1 MSAFSVENPH
11 NGKTF
16 ENYTRF
22 EWGVEAG
29 VVTTFILRLFEPHEF
44 DMCSIFWNTTSCL
57 EYGIAWWA
65 NPIKKIIIFLRSC
78 NICATLETFWV
89 LMRNRTSDLGIHIP
103 MPYHFI
109 SVTKSITMLN
119 LSSIRLFVLTN
130 SFTHSF
136 SSYFF
141 FPTDP
146 STDRCALM
154 RSKSSIHLY
163 WIYVFTWELR
173 WQFVVSVALWCFPWQ
188 PSIVINLIDGPTMD
202 FQGIDGT
209 NHL

>member
-1 MSAFSVENPH
+1 
-11 NGKTF
+11 
-16 ENYTRF
+16 
-22 EWGVEAG
+22 
-29 VVTTFILRLFEPHEF
+29 
-44 DMCSIFWNTTSCL
+44 
-57 EYGIAWWA
+57 
-65 NPIKKIIIFLRSC
+65 
-78 NICATLETFWV
+78 
-89 LMRNRTSDLGIHIP
+89 MRNRTSDLGIHIP

-154 RSKSSIHLY
+154 RNKSSIHLY

-173 WQFVVSVALWCFPWQ
+173 WQFFVSVALWCFPWQ

-209 NHL
+209 NHLWALRIWNFALKQQVLLVKRPILGLGHFRITPRAPKKNFPSEYFQLTN